1 MKAKA
6 PRNKTLEL
14 NTTQTNSYA
23 AQAVKLKTNAEL
35 SEIQDRIIWQDA
47 LKAIDFLPE
56 KSVDL
61 MIVDPPYNLTKTL
74 ANQHLKREKTAPI
87 SNGSTNG

>member
-23 AQAVKLKTNAEL
+23 AQAVKLKANAEL

-47 LKAIDFLPE
+47 LKAIDFLP
-56 KSVDL
+56 
-61 MIVDPPYNLTKTL
+61 
-74 ANQHLKREKTAPI
+74 
-87 SNGSTNG
+87 